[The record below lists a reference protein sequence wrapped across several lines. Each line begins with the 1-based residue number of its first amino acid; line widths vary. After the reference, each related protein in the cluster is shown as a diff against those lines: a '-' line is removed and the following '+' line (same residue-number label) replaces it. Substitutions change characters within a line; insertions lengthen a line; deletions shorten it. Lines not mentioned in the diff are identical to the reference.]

1 MVQKI
6 VAQLRPIT
14 FRENIMSATT
24 RFARIAL
31 FTASAIAL
39 SMPAYA
45 QDAED
50 DGANNEIIVTAQKR
64 EENLQDIPLAVSV
77 VGGDAIANSGGVTL
91 ENAQYLVPSLNF
103 RKSGTSLNQALFLRG
118 VGTINFS
125 IAAEPSV
132 AAVLD
137 GVVLSRA
144 GEGFT
149 DLFDVERIEV
159 LRGPQGTLF
168 GKNASAGV
176 VSIVTKRPTSDFE
189 GTVEASYFTKEDYR
203 GRATI
208 NLPLGENIRS
218 RVTGF
223 YSNYDGNIRNITTG
237 NKVNGFK
244 HYGVR
249 GAVEADLGET
259 ITLTLRGDWR
269 KAKDDCCAEIIG
281 TTPSNAAALALTGT
295 GINRDLTRRVAQN
308 LTTATEEESW
318 GVSLQADVG
327 LGEHTLTSI
336 TSYRGWDNL
345 EIRDGDWLDRPYIGL
360 NQLHDI
366 GPQTSNTFSQELRL
380 ASPTGQ
386 FLEYVLG
393 AYYSKADS
401 DRTFARS
408 VVTCSASTLPAVVAG
423 LTPCSTTP
431 GISTITTPTGTA
443 TFGSVFKNM
452 AAFGQVTLNLSDKLR
467 VIGGLRYTNDK
478 LSVFHSRTATG
489 LTTDAAGRPNSAPG
503 IQPAFDQG
511 AYDEYVRLLALN
523 PTLATPLTID
533 QLQRAAS
540 LQANGV
546 PFRTRSSA
554 NNLSGKA
561 AVQYDLSDN
570 VMAYVSY
577 TRGYKGPAY
586 NIFFNLMG
594 SGANRIAPETVDSYE
609 AGLKTSFLDGAA
621 VINLAGFYAKY
632 KNYQANNPDIVAGQ
646 VVSRL
651 TNAGDVS
658 TKGFELDLLLR
669 PSDSFTISGGL
680 AYTDAQVDNFRLPAG
695 APASALIAKGTPLAN
710 APKYKATVGAQ
721 YDWQTG
727 GFANVELAA
736 SVAMQ
741 SDQIYE
747 LTANPAVRLGTTVDG
762 YATFDASIALTDPND
777 AWRLAFLVKNL
788 FDQSFASSIVSGGPG
803 GSYRYIIPRE
813 ADRYFGITAKI
824 NFGGN

>member
-1 MVQKI
+1 MR
-6 VAQLRPIT
+6 APIR
-14 FRENIMSATT
+14 FT
-24 RFARIAL
+24 RAAL
-31 FTASAIAL
+31 FGATALAL
-39 SMPAYA
+39 GLSVPAFA
-45 QDAED
+45 QDSADEEID
-50 DGANNEIIVTAQKR
+50 NNEIIVTAQKR

-77 VGGDAIANSGGVTL
+77 IGGDAIANSGGITL

-103 RKSGTSLNQALFLRG
+103 RKSGTTLNQALFLRG

-176 VSIVTKRPTSDFE
+176 VSIVTKRPTNEFE
-189 GTVEASYFTKEDYR
+189 AEVEASYFTKSEYR

-208 NLPLGENIRS
+208 NVPLGENLRS

-223 YSNYDGNIRNITTG
+223 YSNYDGNISNLTTG

-249 GAVEADLGET
+249 GVIEADLGET
-259 ITLTLRGDWR
+259 VQLTFRGDWR

-281 TTPSNAAALALTGT
+281 TTPSNAAALALGATL
-295 GINRDLTRRVAQN
+295 ISRDETRRIAQN
-308 LTTATEEESW
+308 LVTATEEKSW
-318 GVSLQADVG
+318 GVSMQADIE
-327 LGEHTLTSI
+327 LGSHTLTSI

-345 EIRDGDWLDRPYIGL
+345 EIRDGDWLDRPYVGL
-360 NQLHDI
+360 NQLHDR
-366 GPQTSNTFSQELRL
+366 GPQTSKTFTQEIRIS
-380 ASPTGQ
+380 SPTGQ
-386 FLEYVLG
+386 FLEYVIG
-393 AYYSKADS
+393 GYYSKADS
-401 DRTFARS
+401 DRVFSRS
-408 VVTCSASTLPAVVAG
+408 VVTCSASTLPAIAVG
-423 LTPCSTTP
+423 LTPCSTAP
-431 GISTITTPTGTA
+431 GVSTITTPTGTA

-452 AAFGQVTLNLSDKLR
+452 AAFGQATLNFSDSFR
-467 VIGGLRYTNDK
+467 FIGGLRYTNDK
-478 LSVFHSRTATG
+478 LSVNLARTATG
-489 LTTDAAGRPNSAPG
+489 LTVDGAGRPNSAPG

-523 PTLATPLTID
+523 PSLVTPLTID
-533 QLQRAAS
+533 QLQRASS
-540 LQANGV
+540 LRANGV

-554 NNLSGKA
+554 SNFSGKA
-561 AVQYDLSDN
+561 ALQYDLSED

-594 SGANRIAPETVDSYE
+594 SGANRIAPETVNSYE
-609 AGLKTSFLDGAA
+609 GGLKTSFLDGAA
-621 VINLAGFYAKY
+621 TVNLAVFYAKY
-632 KNYQANNPDIVAGQ
+632 KNYQANNPDLVAGQ
-646 VVSRL
+646 VVARL

-658 TKGFELDLLLR
+658 TKGLELDILLK
-669 PSDSFTISGGL
+669 PSDSFTVTGGF
-680 AYTDAQVDNFRLPAG
+680 AYTDAQVDNFRLPVG

-710 APKYKATVGAQ
+710 APKYKMNVGAQ
-721 YDWQTG
+721 YDWETG
-727 GFANVELAA
+727 GFADVTFAA

-741 SDQIYE
+741 SDQTYE
-747 LTANPAVRLGTTVDG
+747 LTANLANRLGSTVDG
-762 YATFDASIALTDPND
+762 YATFDASIALTDPNE
-777 AWRLAFLVKNL
+777 AWRVAFLVKNL

-803 GSYRYIIPRE
+803 GSFRYIIPRE
-813 ADRYFGITAKI
+813 ADRYVGVTAKI

>member
-1 MVQKI
+1 MT
-6 VAQLRPIT
+6 AP
-14 FRENIMSATT
+14 T
-24 RFARIAL
+24 RFTRAAL
-31 FTASAIAL
+31 FGATALALGLSVPAI
-39 SMPAYA
+39 A
-45 QDAED
+45 QDAADETAD
-50 DGANNEIIVTAQKR
+50 TNEIIVTAQKR

-77 VGGDAIANSGGVTL
+77 IGGDAIANSGGITL

-103 RKSGTSLNQALFLRG
+103 RKSGTTLNQALFLRG

-176 VSIVTKRPTSDFE
+176 VSIVTKRPTDEFE
-189 GTVEASYFTKEDYR
+189 AEVEASYFTKSEYR
-203 GRATI
+203 GRATV

-223 YSNYDGNIRNITTG
+223 YSNYDGNISNLTTG

-249 GAVEADLGET
+249 GVIEADLGET
-259 ITLTLRGDWR
+259 VQLTFRGDWR

-281 TTPSNAAALALTGT
+281 TTPSNAAALALGGT
-295 GINRDLTRRVAQN
+295 LISRDETRRIAQN
-308 LTTATEEESW
+308 LVTATEEKSW
-318 GVSLQADVG
+318 GVSMQADIE
-327 LGEHTLTSI
+327 LGSHTLTSI

-345 EIRDGDWLDRPYIGL
+345 EIRDGDWIDRPYIGL
-360 NQLHDI
+360 NQLHDR
-366 GPQTSNTFSQELRL
+366 GPQTSKTFTQEIRIS
-380 ASPTGQ
+380 SPTGQ
-386 FLEYVLG
+386 FLEYVIG
-393 AYYSKADS
+393 GYYSKADS
-401 DRTFARS
+401 DRVFSRS
-408 VVTCSASTLPAVVAG
+408 VVTCSASTLPAVAVG
-423 LTPCSTTP
+423 LTPCSTAP

-443 TFGSVFKNM
+443 TFGSSFKNM
-452 AAFGQVTLNLSDKLR
+452 AAFGQATLNFSDSFR
-467 VIGGLRYTNDK
+467 FIGGLRYTNDK
-478 LSVFHSRTATG
+478 LSVNLARTATG
-489 LTTDAAGRPNSAPG
+489 LTVDGAGRPNSAPG

-511 AYDEYVRLLALN
+511 AYNEYLRLLALN
-523 PTLATPLTID
+523 PSLVTPLTID
-533 QLQRAAS
+533 QLQRASS
-540 LQANGV
+540 LRANGV

-554 NNLSGKA
+554 SNFSGKA
-561 AVQYDLSDN
+561 ALQYDLSED
-570 VMAYVSY
+570 VMAYLSY

-594 SGANRIAPETVDSYE
+594 SGANRIEPETVNSYE
-609 AGLKTSFLDGAA
+609 GGLKTSFLDGGAT
-621 VINLAGFYAKY
+621 VNLAVFYAKY

-646 VVSRL
+646 VVTRL
-651 TNAGDVS
+651 TNAGDIS
-658 TKGFELDLLLR
+658 TKGLELDILLK
-669 PSDSFTISGGL
+669 PSDSFTVTGGF
-680 AYTDAQVDNFRLPAG
+680 AYTDAQVENFRLPVG

-710 APKYKATVGAQ
+710 APKYKMTVGAQ
-721 YDWQTG
+721 YDWETG
-727 GFANVELAA
+727 GFADVTFAA

-741 SDQIYE
+741 SDQTYE
-747 LTANPAVRLGTTVDG
+747 LTANLANRLGSTVDG
-762 YATFDASIALTDPND
+762 YATFDASIALTDSNE
-777 AWRLAFLVKNL
+777 AWRVAFLVKNL

-803 GSYRYIIPRE
+803 GSFRYISPRE
-813 ADRYFGITAKI
+813 ADRYVGITAKI